1 MATPTQLDKLFLK
14 GLSIPAQKSY
24 GRQITAELVGSRI
37 NPTTYVLHQVA
48 PGKLDYNIVQVNVG
62 GKVTGA
68 VRVTL
73 KGVVYVAGP
82 MRGIPL
88 YNFPEFD
95 KATEKLIAHGFF
107 VFNPADLDRAVG
119 VTEYTKELPPYFL
132 RDAMDRDMS
141 VICKSTHIYLLAG
154 WENSSGVRPEG
165 VLGDTLGDLTF
176 LNTDLQVVPGQAVG
190 AVIGGRLVARYQ
202 KWMAEQAANN

>member
-1 MATPTQLDKLFLK
+1 MATPTQLDKLFIK
-14 GLSIPAQKSY
+14 GLSIPAQKNW
-24 GRQITAELVGSRI
+24 GRQIAAELVGSRI
-37 NPTTYVLHQVA
+37 NPTTYVLHMVT
-48 PGKLDYNIVQVNVG
+48 PTEYNVVQINVG

-88 YNFPEFD
+88 YNFPAFD
-95 KATEKLIAHGFF
+95 KATELLIANGFF

-119 VTEYTKELPPYFL
+119 VNEYTKELPPYFL
-132 RDAMDRDMS
+132 RDAMDRDMN
-141 VICKSTHIYLLAG
+141 VICKSTHIFLLEG

-176 LNTDLQVVPGQAVG
+176 ITGNELKVVPGQAVG

-202 KWMAEQAANN
+202 KWAAEQAAPNN